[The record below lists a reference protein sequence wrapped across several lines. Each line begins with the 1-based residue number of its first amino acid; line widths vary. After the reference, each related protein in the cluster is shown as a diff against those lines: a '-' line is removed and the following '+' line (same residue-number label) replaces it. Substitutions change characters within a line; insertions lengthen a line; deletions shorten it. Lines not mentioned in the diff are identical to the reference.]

1 MWLSF
6 FFWGEKVLDLKHM
19 AHSPHRIS
27 IQSQQLM
34 FEPKECYNSRLWSI
48 QVLLFKISLFPT
60 FIPESNEIS
69 KQAVLALS
77 SSYLTHL
84 HQEQTVANL
93 DY

>member
-19 AHSPHRIS
+19 AHSPHQIS

-48 QVLLFKISLFPT
+48 QVLLFKISLF
-60 FIPESNEIS
+60 IPKSNEIS

>member
-1 MWLSF
+1 
-6 FFWGEKVLDLKHM
+6 
-19 AHSPHRIS
+19 
-27 IQSQQLM
+27 M

-48 QVLLFKISLFPT
+48 QVLLFKISLF
-60 FIPESNEIS
+60 IPKSNEIS